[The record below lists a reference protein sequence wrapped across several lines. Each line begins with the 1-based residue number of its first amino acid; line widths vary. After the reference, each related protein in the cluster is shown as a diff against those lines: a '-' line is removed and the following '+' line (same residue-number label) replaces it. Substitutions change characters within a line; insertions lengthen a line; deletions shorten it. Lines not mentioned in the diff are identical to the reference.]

1 MFVIKKRNIIIISVL
16 LVTAITFI
24 ICFSAL
30 TKTSA
35 GAEITGI
42 TVVLDA
48 GHGGIDGGVV
58 GARTGVKESELN
70 LKIVKKLEKYLID
83 GGINPVLTR
92 KTEAGL
98 YGVAVKNLKRRDM
111 EKRREIILK
120 ARPALVVSVHLNKF
134 SVSSRRGAQ
143 IFYKEGDKNSHLL
156 AESIQSVFNQMEESV
171 REFSPLS
178 GDYYL
183 LNCSEYPSVIAECGF
198 LSNPEEEALLI
209 TEDYQDK
216 VAYSLFKGI
225 VTYLA
230 KASYNA
236 QTNTFNSLIQQ

>member
-1 MFVIKKRNIIIISVL
+1 MVVLKRRNILIISVL
-16 LVTAITFI
+16 LVTAITFV
-24 ICFSAL
+24 ICLSAL

-35 GAEITGI
+35 GADATGI

-58 GARTGVKESELN
+58 GVKTGVKESELN
-70 LKIVKKLEKYLID
+70 LKIVKKLENYLRE

-143 IFYKEGDKNSHLL
+143 VFYKAGDDNSKLL
-156 AESIQSVFNQMEESV
+156 ADSLQTVFNQMEESV
-171 REFSPLS
+171 RSFSPLA

-183 LNCSEYPSVIAECGF
+183 LNCSDYPSVIAECGF
-198 LSNPEEEALLI
+198 LSNPEEEALLV
-209 TEDYQDK
+209 TEEYQDK
-216 VAYSLFKGI
+216 IAYSLFKGI
-225 VTYLA
+225 VKYLA
-230 KASYNA
+230 EASYNP
-236 QTNTFNSLIQQ
+236 QIKG